1 MPTPKVLVITPDRLG
16 PSMAGPAIRAAAIA
30 DAVSKQNET
39 VLLSLNEASEQIV
52 SGAKVV
58 TTNGKKWVKWAD
70 VVIYQGI
77 VLEHFRQLRKGKKFL
92 IADMYDPLHIEYL
105 GSAAN
110 TSMYVR
116 RAVLSVTAAS
126 IGLQMRLSDLI
137 LAASPNQVSLW
148 QSHMAAWNVI
158 DPTEYDKD
166 PELKNHT
173 AIVPFGISNEDPTT
187 TSNPFLT
194 NFVGIQKDDPI
205 LLWGGG
211 VYDWFDPLTLI
222 EAINKVKETIPN
234 IRLVFMGGKHP
245 NPDVPVNKIVQ
256 KAIDLATSY
265 SLLNKNVFFNDQ
277 WVDYNQRHNYLFNA
291 TIGVSTH
298 YKSLETQFSF
308 RTRILDYLWAGLPII
323 TTEGDYFADVVREE
337 KCGEVVSQRNT
348 QELASAIIKLL
359 DKSNLENARKN
370 SLRLRENFRW
380 NKVLKP
386 VLEYCANPYKVKKNP
401 LALKRHPRKTPT
413 YYYRRI
419 GEIKREEGF
428 AGIMRKTAKKLHLP
442 GAKFY

>member
-166 PELKNHT
+166 PEGYLKVVSKDTIKRAFPDIDVEHPEKLNKYQKAMIYELNRAVNR
-173 AIVPFGISNEDPTT
+173 AIVQG
-187 TSNPFLT
+187 
-194 NFVGIQKDDPI
+194 
-205 LLWGGG
+205 
-211 VYDWFDPLTLI
+211 
-222 EAINKVKETIPN
+222 A
-234 IRLVFMGGKHP
+234 
-245 NPDVPVNKIVQ
+245 VQ
-256 KAIDLATSY
+256 
-265 SLLNKNVFFNDQ
+265 
-277 WVDYNQRHNYLFNA
+277 
-291 TIGVSTH
+291 
-298 YKSLETQFSF
+298 TQ
-308 RTRILDYLWAGLPII
+308 
-323 TTEGDYFADVVREE
+323 
-337 KCGEVVSQRNT
+337 
-348 QELASAIIKLL
+348 
-359 DKSNLENARKN
+359 
-370 SLRLRENFRW
+370 
-380 NKVLKP
+380 
-386 VLEYCANPYKVKKNP
+386 
-401 LALKRHPRKTPT
+401 
-413 YYYRRI
+413 
-419 GEIKREEGF
+419 
-428 AGIMRKTAKKLHLP
+428 
-442 GAKFY
+442 